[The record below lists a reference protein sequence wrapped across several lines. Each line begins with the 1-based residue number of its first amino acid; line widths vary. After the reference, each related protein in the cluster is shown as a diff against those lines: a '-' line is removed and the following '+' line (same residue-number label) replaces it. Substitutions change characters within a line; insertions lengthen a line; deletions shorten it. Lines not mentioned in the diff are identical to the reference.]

1 MPLSVPTAPFVSVT
15 QSGEIF
21 FLMISLLLLIMFH
34 FFLLMKYILI
44 LINWL
49 LFARANED
57 VLHIVCIIFFLM
69 LICLHFSC
77 FIPSVDSHPGPIQ
90 SRLVRSYERSDN
102 SFKVEWNLNLGSL
115 PNGKKAVHY
124 RWVNTV
130 KLNPDAS
137 FSFKGSIGG

>member
-1 MPLSVPTAPFVSVT
+1 MPMSVPAASFVSVT

-34 FFLLMKYILI
+34 FFLLMKYIPI

-57 VLHIVCIIFFLM
+57 VLHIVCIIFSYAHLSPFFM
-69 LICLHFSC
+69 LYSFCWFSPC
-77 FIPSVDSHPGPIQ
+77 PIQ

-102 SFKVEWNLNLGSL
+102 SFKVEWNLNLGPL
-115 PNGKKAVHY
+115 PNGKKAQFI
-124 RWVNTV
+124 T
-130 KLNPDAS
+130 AE
-137 FSFKGSIGG
+137 GIQ